1 MAFHTKEDTMAAPL
15 LQAQIDIDAPVA
27 KVWALVSDL
36 SRMPQWSPQCRMMK
50 PLGPVRQGTRTIN
63 LNRRNR
69 TFWPTTSMVT
79 EVIPEEKIAFRV
91 NQNGTI
97 WSYELEPTEAGTS
110 VVETRHAENGVKAA
124 ANMTINALFG
134 GVPNFEG
141 ELVDGMNETL
151 SRIKAAAES

>member
-1 MAFHTKEDTMAAPL
+1 MAAPL

-36 SRMPQWSPQCRMMK
+36 SRMPQWSPQCRMMR

-63 LNRRNR
+63 FNRRNR
-69 TFWPTTSMVT
+69 TFWPTTSTVT
-79 EVIPEEKIAFRV
+79 EVIPGEKIAFRV

-97 WSYELEPTEAGTS
+97 WSYELEPTEAGTR

-124 ANMTINALFG
+124 ANVTINALFG
-134 GVPNFEG
+134 GVPSFEG
-141 ELVDGMNETL
+141 ELVDGMNATL
-151 SRIKAAAES
+151 SRIKAAAEN